1 MPLATNQAWLKSYGN
16 LPWWRS
22 GASYSGEE
30 YPKALGSSSVRRYA
44 RPKNGKRYEFDA
56 SVWRVYA
63 QCASL
68 SGVEFVDGNVGHGPC
83 SRCGYKDQTREGVCF
98 GCFLTFG
105 GPMKSWEAK
114 MLGGWKKENPG
125 WTGQRLAMSKIVQ
138 DAQRYDFDES
148 LHPRDEKG
156 RFGDSEGSGVD
167 GKYQY
172 QKVNEAKG
180 SIDPV
185 KPGSRIK
192 YQKGDLNSTMLAAVR
207 LSASNGDKPYFVQST
222 HSGFHLSTE
231 QPSPIFQHY
240 RIVGRVIELHKP
252 AVLEHSHNPVEE
264 HIYQVALSREP
275 TAYEKR
281 VDFAAIVTGLDHLEA
296 QGLARIRVLLAA
308 ARDRLLSLVGRKLGE
323 NRLTTKFV
331 NDLELRGLGQLV
343 PTLREVMRTAFRQ
356 GEQGAKDE
364 LKQAQSVGGKK
375 LKSLSRNDP
384 AWGIKAIMLAAMEEH
399 PDWTGEQIVAEVKET
414 LDVRSYQVRHTLEGL
429 PPEKALEFF
438 EQKAL
443 LWGADIRDPLLSDIK
458 NILFDAIKMGR
469 PLRDIQAELSAAFLP
484 WLGDPNQL
492 IDEETLTPYRLETLV
507 RTNVNEA
514 LNEGRKA
521 MFQPEVDSGFITA
534 FQYSAILDKRTTE
547 VCRYLDRKMFAGD
560 SPELDRLSPP
570 RHYNCFVDGQTPI
583 YTVQGWKSIGS
594 LERGDLVLTHH
605 GRFQPVTFVH
615 HKENPQQYSAEVVK
629 IIVEKKNTGSSHGK
643 SVEHFITVTPEH
655 PVLRN
660 SKWVA
665 AQDIQVGDRI
675 GCLGSACQTCGK
687 IMPWLTT
694 LAQKSALTSCGRSC
708 FAKRV
713 FKDIWADPEWRKRN
727 SESARAQ
734 MLREYASG
742 TRDRKAITKAA
753 NEKTRE
759 LIAAGKSPIQRPEV
773 REKCVKAAHES
784 PKFKYAVGEGQ
795 RGDKYFRGKRTREQA
810 YMRGKQLAA
819 FLAKNPERH
828 GNCIMG
834 KAVLAGHEGY
844 LSKGQRKLYALAQ
857 QLQQGLVEIEYP
869 VKAGDKTFYLDVAL
883 PELQCG
889 LEFDGS
895 YWHQDIDKDSTR
907 DKMLADE
914 GWKIIRY
921 RDHVPSLEH
930 LQRDIGQLAANH
942 AQSFVWTDVEVVK
955 IEKWTLR
962 KPRRLYNI
970 SVHED
975 ESYVAK
981 GFVVHNCRSL
991 LIPVTRADGPV
1002 QFIRADEVAK
1012 GVLLSGKG
1020 FCEGQDVHACNGV
1033 DYA

>member
-22 GASYSGEE
+22 GASYSGKE

-44 RPKNGKRYEFDA
+44 RPKKGK
-56 SVWRVYA
+56 
-63 QCASL
+63 
-68 SGVEFVDGNVGHGPC
+68 
-83 SRCGYKDQTREGVCF
+83 
-98 GCFLTFG
+98 
-105 GPMKSWEAK
+105 
-114 MLGGWKKENPG
+114 
-125 WTGQRLAMSKIVQ
+125 
-138 DAQRYDFDES
+138 RYDFDES

-156 RFGDSEGSGVD
+156 RFGESEGSGVD

-252 AVLEHSHNPVEE
+252 AVLEHSHNSIEE

-296 QGLARIRVLLAA
+296 QGLARIRLLLAA

-343 PTLREVMRTAFRQ
+343 PTLREVMRAAFRQ
-356 GEQGAKDE
+356 GEQGARDE
-364 LKQAQSVGGKK
+364 LKSAQGVVGKK
-375 LKSLSRNDP
+375 PKALSRNDP
-384 AWGIKAIMLAAMEEH
+384 AWGIKAIMLAAMAEH
-399 PDWTGEQIVAEVKET
+399 PDWTGEQIVAEVKGQ

-469 PLRDIQAELSAAFLP
+469 PLRDIQAQLSAAFLP

-492 IDEETLTPYRLETLV
+492 IDEEMLTPYRLETLV

-547 VCRYLDRKMFAGD
+547 VCKYLDRKMFRPD
-560 SPELDRLSPP
+560 SPEMDRLSAP
-570 RHYNCFVDGQTPI
+570 RHF
-583 YTVQGWKSIGS
+583 
-594 LERGDLVLTHH
+594 
-605 GRFQPVTFVH
+605 
-615 HKENPQQYSAEVVK
+615 
-629 IIVEKKNTGSSHGK
+629 
-643 SVEHFITVTPEH
+643 
-655 PVLRN
+655 
-660 SKWVA
+660 
-665 AQDIQVGDRI
+665 
-675 GCLGSACQTCGK
+675 
-687 IMPWLTT
+687 
-694 LAQKSALTSCGRSC
+694 
-708 FAKRV
+708 
-713 FKDIWADPEWRKRN
+713 
-727 SESARAQ
+727 
-734 MLREYASG
+734 
-742 TRDRKAITKAA
+742 
-753 NEKTRE
+753 
-759 LIAAGKSPIQRPEV
+759 
-773 REKCVKAAHES
+773 
-784 PKFKYAVGEGQ
+784 
-795 RGDKYFRGKRTREQA
+795 
-810 YMRGKQLAA
+810 
-819 FLAKNPERH
+819 
-828 GNCIMG
+828 
-834 KAVLAGHEGY
+834 
-844 LSKGQRKLYALAQ
+844 
-857 QLQQGLVEIEYP
+857 
-869 VKAGDKTFYLDVAL
+869 
-883 PELQCG
+883 
-889 LEFDGS
+889 
-895 YWHQDIDKDSTR
+895 
-907 DKMLADE
+907 
-914 GWKIIRY
+914 
-921 RDHVPSLEH
+921 
-930 LQRDIGQLAANH
+930 
-942 AQSFVWTDVEVVK
+942 
-955 IEKWTLR
+955 
-962 KPRRLYNI
+962 
-970 SVHED
+970 
-975 ESYVAK
+975 
-981 GFVVHNCRSL
+981 NCRSL
-991 LIPVTRADGPV
+991 WTMVTRADGPV

-1020 FCEGQDVHACNGV
+1020 FSQESGCRDHGLTVELDDVSKAKPVSERVEDRVSEPKGIRDFTEVIQPQPVSVCVEGPVINLPEQRPIVVHAAAQSAPNVDVHIEPTQVTVPPANIAVRVEAPIVHVPAPVVEVLPAQAPVVHVNIDSSGLARELAQQMQGAIMVNVAPPNVVVNVPPQEPPHITVEASKPVVIVGGLKKATVRHTMQRDDRGMLIGSTEEREYECESLAPV
-1033 DYA
+1033 AEPAKESS